1 MNDQESLHQLRES
14 WPETEDY
21 LQRVGQ
27 VNNDLMVLKETAQ
40 RDEYESALTW
50 LDHLA
55 VGVEDLTAHTSAV
68 TVLQH
73 LHRRG
78 RSVPSASQVTT
89 YQEIRDEHEALWEA
103 GSETHPD
110 VLDGP
115 LFELTDA
122 NDQALW
128 ELPELQEQLLCWAAE
143 TAKRHDYQ
151 GPALTVKQATILM
164 LVTKFLDQ
172 EEEYSPE
179 WAAECLRSAL
189 SSDFFVRAGNPPQ

>member
-1 MNDQESLHQLRES
+1 MNEQQALHRMQQT
-14 WPETEDY
+14 WAETEDY

-27 VNNDLMVLKETAQ
+27 VNNDLMAIREMTD
-40 RDEYESALTW
+40 RDEYESSLTW
-50 LDHLA
+50 LDHLS

-68 TVLQH
+68 SVLQH
-73 LHRRG
+73 LHRHGKR
-78 RSVPSASQVTT
+78 VPTASQVTT

-128 ELPELQEQLLCWAAE
+128 ELPELQDQLLCWAAE

-164 LVTKFLDQ
+164 LVTRFLDQ
-172 EEEYSPE
+172 EEEHSPE

-189 SSDFFVRAGNPPQ
+189 SSDFFVKAGNRPQ